1 MGPEAIARA
10 TKNPVDPRI
19 QSTLT
24 ETQMPEYAAI
34 IRITNLRLR
43 TFIGFNPEER
53 TKQQDIVVNVEIHHT
68 ARAAAL
74 QDDVSKALDYKVI
87 SKAIIRHVETGN
99 FLLLEKLVSDLLEI
113 CTRDPAVERALV
125 TVDKPHALRFADSVS
140 LTLEFDKKENQP
152 HSENSYE
159 HYPRPLSKAS

>member
-1 MGPEAIARA
+1 
-10 TKNPVDPRI
+10 
-19 QSTLT
+19 
-24 ETQMPEYAAI
+24 MPQLAAV

-43 TFIGFNPEER
+43 TFIGFNPDER

-74 QDDVSKALDYKVI
+74 QDDVSEALDYKVI
-87 SKAIIRHVETGN
+87 TKAIIRHVEAGR

-113 CTRDPAVERALV
+113 CTSDPAVTRALV

-140 LTLEFDKKENQP
+140 LTLECDKTDNQP
-152 HSENSYE
+152 QCENLNE
-159 HYPRPLSKAS
+159 HFPRTLSKAS